1 MIYLFELSVFIRANP
16 WLNAFFTHSRT
27 RQAFRRINKTVKIA
41 KTLILLTWLVMIG
54 LLIERSYISPSAV
67 IALDVITDE
76 GVRAG
81 NEWFGIYQQGR
92 KIGYAHVR
100 MVPEADTYHLYE
112 ESELDILVLG
122 TVQRVRTVINSYTTK
137 NFLLKYF
144 DFTMRSD
151 VTSMT
156 IKGAVVKNRL
166 VLDIMTGGETRKERV
181 PLTEPPYL
189 SPNIKPAMVLLGL
202 EPGKRFRFSLFNP
215 ATMSSADAFVTVE
228 AKEHIKIGDEEQ
240 AVYRLRENFQG
251 MEAVSW
257 ITESG
262 ETIKEESALGYV
274 LLRETE
280 TEAKKL
286 DKAGPAIDIIAL
298 TMIPS
303 DPIERSP
310 EVAYLTARLRNA
322 SLDGYELDGGRQTA
336 DGDNVTIRTAGTA
349 AAYRLPY
356 AGKEYTDYLKPN
368 PLIQSDDKRIRSQA
382 RSVIGGEM
390 DAKEA
395 ARKLNDW
402 VYTAIRK
409 QPVVSI
415 PSALEV
421 LEQRV
426 GDCNEHTTLYAAL
439 ARSVGIPTRI
449 AVGIV
454 YMENGFYYH
463 AWPEVWLNEWVA
475 VDPTL
480 NQFPAD
486 ATHIRFITGSLDR
499 QSEILRLV
507 GKLKVEVVEYKHSAK

>member
-1 MIYLFELSVFIRANP
+1 M
-16 WLNAFFTHSRT
+16 
-27 RQAFRRINKTVKIA
+27 KIV
-41 KTLILLTWLVMIG
+41 KTLIILSWLVMIV
-54 LLIERSYISPSAV
+54 LLIERTYLSPSAV

-100 MVPEADTYHLYE
+100 MIPEADTYHLFE
-112 ESELDILVLG
+112 ESQLDILLLG
-122 TVQRVRTVINSYTTK
+122 TVQRVKTVINSYTSK

-144 DFTMRSD
+144 DFTMQSD

-166 VLDIMTGGETRKERV
+166 MLDIMTGGQIHKERV
-181 PLTEPPYL
+181 QLTEPPYL

-202 EPGKRFRFSLFNP
+202 EPGRKYRFSLFNP

-228 AKEHIKIGDEEQ
+228 AKEHIKVGDEEQ
-240 AVYRLRENFQG
+240 AVYRLRENYQG

-257 ITESG
+257 ITETG

-303 DPIERSP
+303 DPIAKSN
-310 EVAYLTARLRNA
+310 EVTSLTARLRNV
-322 SLDGYELDGGRQTA
+322 SLAGFELDGGRQTV
-336 DGDNVTIRTAGTA
+336 DNDRVTIRTAGA
-349 AAYRLPY
+349 AGSYGLPY
-356 AGKEYTDYLKPN
+356 AGKEFTDFLKPN

-382 RSVIGGEM
+382 GRVIGAEK

-395 ARKLNDW
+395 ARKLNEW
-402 VYTAIRK
+402 VYTVIRK

-507 GKLKVEVVEYKHSAK
+507 GKLKVEVLEYKYSAEVGVRSETIPAFGRR